1 MQTRIRRCG
10 RRLRTV
16 IPIPSR
22 VLLDGGANVHARGD
36 EALRRA
42 AENGHADAVRVLL
55 EAWAD
60 LHADEEAARRWA
72 AKNGHTETIRV
83 LNEWGA
89 REVGVDPTVLSPAAI
104 SR

>member
-1 MQTRIRRCG
+1 MLFRS
-10 RRLRTV
+10 RTV

-55 EAWAD
+55 EAGAD